1 MIPPF
6 RPYQPLIELVCDPAA
21 HARVICNGTQ
31 LCGEEET
38 SSGIAPTL
46 GNYAPVGGVVGTVF
60 VSAPISYGG
69 SPTLVFE
76 LVGGVENVLPAGW
89 TFNTSTGV
97 ITGTPST
104 AGVYPITV
112 RLTNGVGAGAE
123 VSTVLTMTSVLALPS
138 FVGYDITF
146 GLGGESMTMTP
157 QGVTG
162 SGLLT
167 FDTVNDLPLSLELD
181 PATGI
186 ISGPLVYGQ
195 TTSASV
201 NVTVSNAAGTSA
213 PVNVVITV
221 KSPPRLSGYF
231 NRTATVDVEFTSTPI
246 VTGSP
251 TITYSIVGTLP
262 TGLSFNLAGT
272 GLITGTP
279 TVSGQTST
287 VTITASNTF
296 GADASMTI
304 VLNTVDDSAPIMW
317 GKLDDVN
324 ASETDLKNNFFGNPA
339 SSRISAVRG
348 GTYDFAA
355 GVQAYAYICIPAAL
369 GVATSMK
376 LPGNITYSLESD
388 APFTSGA
395 GDIWYQ
401 ALTISVNPSGTLY
414 HVYRSNQRTAGAF
427 TLTIT

>member
-38 SSGIAPTL
+38 SAGIAPTL
-46 GNYAPVGGVVGTVF
+46 GNYAPIGGVVGTAF

-76 LVGGVENVLPAGW
+76 LVGGVATVLPAGW

-97 ITGTPST
+97 ITGTPSV
-104 AGVYPITV
+104 AGVYPIRV

-213 PVNVVITV
+213 PVNVIITV

-231 NRTATVDVEFTSTPI
+231 NRTATVDVPFTSTPI

-304 VLNTVDDSAPIMW
+304 VLNTVDDAAPIMW
-317 GKLDDVN
+317 GKLDD
-324 ASETDLKNNFFGNPA
+324 ADPSESTLWGNFIGNPA
-339 SSRISAVRG
+339 SSRISASRN
-348 GTYDFAA
+348 GTYVFAA
-355 GVQAYAYICIPAAL
+355 GALAYAYICIPASL
-369 GVATSMK
+369 GFATSMK
-376 LPGNITYSLESD
+376 TPGNFDFPLDQNSPYS
-388 APFTSGA
+388 
-395 GDIWYQ
+395 
-401 ALTISVNPSGTLY
+401 
-414 HVYRSNQRTAGAF
+414 HVGGLVWAREL
-427 TLTIT
+427 TLTITASGVLYHIYKSSNRFAGELTLTVT

>member
-38 SSGIAPTL
+38 SAGIAPTL
-46 GNYAPVGGVVGTVF
+46 GNYAPIGGVVGTVF

-167 FDTVNDLPLSLELD
+167 FDTPNALPSGLSLD
-181 PATGI
+181 PATGV
-186 ISGPLVYGQ
+186 ISGTPVYG
-195 TTSASV
+195 TSSNTSV
-201 NVTVSNAAGTSA
+201 NVTVSNEAGSSA
-213 PVNVVITV
+213 PVNVVITIR
-221 KSPPRLSGYF
+221 SAPRLSGYL
-231 NRTATVDVEFTSTPI
+231 NRTATVDTAFSSTAI
-246 VTGSP
+246 VTGSTP
-251 TITYSIVGTLP
+251 ITFSLTGTLP
-262 TGLSFNLAGT
+262 TGLSLNAST
-272 GLITGTP
+272 GAITGTP
-279 TVSGQTST
+279 TVSGESNT
-287 VTITASNTF
+287 VTITATNGF
-296 GADASMTI
+296 GVDASLTLTI
-304 VLNTVDDSAPIMW
+304 GVVDDAAPIMW

-324 ASETDLKNNFFGNPA
+324 ADDVTLRDNFVGSVA
-339 SSRISAVRG
+339 SSRISATRA

-355 GVQAYAYICIPAAL
+355 GVQSYAYICIPAAL
-369 GVATSMK
+369 GAATSMK
-376 LPGNITYSLESD
+376 LPSGFPFSLESD
-388 APFTSGA
+388 VPFTNGSGL
-395 GDIWYQ
+395 IWYR
-401 ALTISVNPSGTLY
+401 LSTIPINPSGTLY
-414 HVYRSNQRTAGAF
+414 HIYRSNQRFAGASAVI
-427 TLTIT
+427 IT

>member
-1 MIPPF
+1 MTPF
-6 RPYQPLIELVCDPAA
+6 TPYQPIVELVCDPVA
-21 HARVICNGTQ
+21 HARVICNGTL

-38 SSGIAPTL
+38 SAGIAPTL
-46 GNYAPVGGVVGTVF
+46 GNYAPIGGVVGTVF

-76 LVGGVENVLPAGW
+76 LVGGLATLPSGW

-97 ITGTPST
+97 ITGTPSA
-104 AGVYPITV
+104 AGVYPIRV
-112 RLTNGVGAGAE
+112 RLTNGIGAGAE

-213 PVNVVITV
+213 PVNVIITV

-231 NRTATVDVEFTSTPI
+231 NRTATVGTEFTSTPI

-304 VLNTVDDSAPIMW
+304 VLNTVDDAAPIMW
-317 GKLDDVN
+317 GKLDDVD
-324 ASETDLKNNFFGNPA
+324 ASEVDLRNNFFGFPA
-339 SSRISAVRG
+339 SSRISATRA

-355 GVQAYAYICIPAAL
+355 GVQAYGYICIPASL
-369 GVATSMK
+369 GAATSMT
-376 LPGNITYSLESD
+376 LPSGFPFSLESD

-395 GDIWYQ
+395 GLIWYVIKNI
-401 ALTISVNPSGTLY
+401 AINPSGTLY
-414 HVYRSNQRTAGAF
+414 HVYRSNQRFAGASSVI
-427 TLTIT
+427 IT